1 MVPTV
6 SRPVV
11 SDVLVVQL
19 PLASDV
25 LENRLPDK
33 LSDINNTLEKDVIII
48 RRGIGVF
55 QGRLRGANSNL
66 TN

>member
-11 SDVLVVQL
+11 SDVPVVQV

-48 RRGIGVF
+48 RRRYWCISRKIEGRKF
-55 QGRLRGANSNL
+55 QSD
-66 TN
+66 